1 MTESTILSENKC
13 DQYRMSVP
21 INVMYH
27 FVGVRGGHKS
37 AQNTDTPKHHKSASN
52 FQTTSHWQNMQMYDD
67 IREVRTNTERNF
79 HCFQLF
85 QITKRNTSP
94 AETKL

>member
-1 MTESTILSENKC
+1 MHKLAKQITSINWLTTDRSRFQSIPQSARKKLKHMTESTILSENKC

-52 FQTTSHWQNMQMYDD
+52 FQTTSH
-67 IREVRTNTERNF
+67 
-79 HCFQLF
+79 
-85 QITKRNTSP
+85 
-94 AETKL
+94 